1 MDTLSSRLQRS
12 HCQCLLEVGPFAV
25 VRSISFIISLP
36 LEWKLVRDR
45 EIVVFLSMVLQALIA
60 MTCTRLDLKKPL
72 AG

>member
-1 MDTLSSRLQRS
+1 MDALSSRPQRS
-12 HCQCLLEVGPFAV
+12 HCQQLLEVGPSAA
-25 VRSISFIISLP
+25 VRSISFIILLP

-60 MTCTRLDLKKPL
+60 MPCTRLDLKKPL